1 MKEIQGVDP
10 HPYIEEFELGALFP
24 EGFRKH
30 LKVYSFEKGDVLF
43 STGEEL
49 DDLYFLTEGKIKI
62 FTHTPEG
69 KLLINRFKRPPALIG
84 DVEYSKGT
92 AVLNSVE
99 AVTDGVFLSV
109 AFSDLARLEQE
120 HPAIMRF
127 LFDTVAHKFYTESHI
142 TSMHMLYPVEVRLAS
157 YLLSISEA
165 GEGTMFHQE
174 MHTSN
179 LMELAEWIGTSYRH
193 LNRVLKKMVTDGLI
207 ERVNGS
213 ITIKDLEKLSVL
225 AKGNIYE

>member
-1 MKEIQGVDP
+1 MKEIQGASPDQ
-10 HPYIEEFELGALFP
+10 YITQFELNDLFP
-24 EGFRKH
+24 AEFRKH
-30 LKVYSFEKGDVLF
+30 IHIYSFEKGDVLF

-49 DDLYFLTEGKIKI
+49 DALYCLMEGKIKI

-69 KLLINRFKRPPALIG
+69 KLLINRFKRPLALIG

-109 AFSDLARLEQE
+109 CFEDLAALEKE
-120 HPAIMRF
+120 NPAIMRF

-193 LNRVLKKMVTDGLI
+193 LNRVLKKMAADDLI

-213 ITIKDLEKLSVL
+213 ITIKDLDKLSTL

>member
-1 MKEIQGVDP
+1 MKEIQGAN
-10 HPYIEEFELGALFP
+10 PYQYITQFELDDLFP
-24 EGFRKH
+24 ADFRKH
-30 LKVYSFEKGDVLF
+30 IKIYFFEKGDVLF

-49 DDLYFLTEGKIKI
+49 DELYFLMEGKIKI

-69 KLLINRFKRPPALIG
+69 KLLINRFKRPLALIG

-99 AVTDGVFLSV
+99 AVTDGVFLSIC
-109 AFSDLARLEQE
+109 FEELASLEKE
-120 HPAIMRF
+120 NPAIMRF

-193 LNRVLKKMVTDGLI
+193 LNRVLKKMATDDLI

-213 ITIKDLEKLSVL
+213 ITIKDLEKLSIL

>member
-1 MKEIQGVDP
+1 MKEIQGAAP
-10 HPYIEEFELGALFP
+10 NHYIKQFELDELFP
-24 EGFRKH
+24 ADFRKH
-30 LKVYSFEKGDVLF
+30 IKMYSFEKGDNLF

-49 DDLYFLTEGKIKI
+49 HELYFLMEGKIKI

-69 KLLINRFKRPPALIG
+69 KLLINRFKRPLALIG
-84 DVEYSKGT
+84 DVEYAKGT

-99 AVTDGVFLSV
+99 AVTDGGFLSV
-109 AFSDLARLEQE
+109 PFTDLSKLEKE

-193 LNRVLKKMVTDGLI
+193 LNRVLKKMATDDLI

-213 ITIKDLEKLSVL
+213 ITIKDLEKLSIL

>member
-1 MKEIQGVDP
+1 MKEIQGANPDRF
-10 HPYIEEFELGALFP
+10 ITQFELDDIFP
-24 EGFRKH
+24 ADFRKH
-30 LKVYSFEKGDVLF
+30 IKIYFFEKGDVLF

-49 DDLYFLTEGKIKI
+49 DELHFLMEGKIKI

-69 KLLINRFKRPPALIG
+69 KLLINRFKRPLALIG

-99 AVTDGVFLSV
+99 AVTDGLFLSV
-109 AFSDLARLEQE
+109 YFEDLARLEKE
-120 HPAIMRF
+120 NPAIMRF
-127 LFDTVAHKFYTESHI
+127 LFYTVAHKFYTESHI

-193 LNRVLKKMVTDGLI
+193 LNRVLKKMATDDLI

-213 ITIKDLEKLSVL
+213 ITIKDLDKLSTL